1 MLPIKGDPMAEGL
14 MTSSMFAGV
23 LIGLLIADA
32 ALPAESGHVPDA
44 PLLDL

>member
-1 MLPIKGDPMAEGL
+1 

-32 ALPAESGHVPDA
+32 APPPESGLVPDA
-44 PLLDL
+44 PPLDL